1 MVKKQ
6 NHLNKGLVQI
16 WGDDFTSVLE
26 DIQQGNVDIGA
37 SKLEIPIDEIRANPY
52 QPRKEFEEESLR
64 ELSESI
70 KRHGV
75 FQPILVRKSI
85 QGYDLVA
92 GERRLRA
99 SKLAG
104 LETIPAIVTEFN
116 DEQMMEISLLENIQR
131 ENLNIVEEAY
141 AYQRLIDK
149 LEYTQSELAERV
161 SKSRVHVTNT
171 LRLLKLPQTILDYLK
186 EERLSMGHARCL
198 ITVEDEDEAILLA
211 NEIIAK
217 KLSVREAEKLVK
229 KSNTSQTKNSK
240 KVKDQDPY
248 LKNVQNMIQSKLQ
261 TKVDVSK
268 NSIIIKYMDVS
279 DLNRILE
286 VLDCIED

>member
-37 SKLEIPIDEIRANPY
+37 SKLELPIDEIRANPY

-149 LEYTQSELAERV
+149 LEYTQTELADRV

-217 KLSVREAEKLVK
+217 KLSVRETEKLVK

-240 KVKDQDPY
+240 KVKEQDPY

-261 TKVDVSK
+261 TKVDVSQ